1 MGVQSNTP
9 EPLLPINSLNP
20 NDLRRPRPRFRRP
33 RPRIRGPRP
42 FLCFWPWSTNNG
54 LGRRIL
60 DLGRRRGFAGQ
71 GPEFVGNGQGQEF
84 VGNGQGQNSSARPK
98 IRRPRPKR
106 PRPGSN
112 PQGQNSS
119 AKAIR
124 LGFFPFRVRL
134 GFLLRG
140 PFRVPFRTPF
150 KVSFKVPVVR
160 PRRKFV

>member
-1 MGVQSNTP
+1 MTFV
-9 EPLLPINSLNP
+9 
-20 NDLRRPRPRFRRP
+20 
-33 RPRIRGPRP
+33 
-42 FLCFWPWSTNNG
+42 
-54 LGRRIL
+54 
-60 DLGRRRGFAGQ
+60 GQ
-71 GPEFVGNGQGQEF
+71 GQDFVGQGQEF
-84 VGNGQGQNSSARPK
+84 VGQGHFCVFGLGRRITALADEFLTLADEGASPAKAQNSSATAKAKNSSATAKAKIRRQGQKFVGQGQNSS
-98 IRRPRPKR
+98 

-140 PFRVPFRTPF
+140 PFRVPFRIPF

-160 PRRKFV
+160 PQRKFV